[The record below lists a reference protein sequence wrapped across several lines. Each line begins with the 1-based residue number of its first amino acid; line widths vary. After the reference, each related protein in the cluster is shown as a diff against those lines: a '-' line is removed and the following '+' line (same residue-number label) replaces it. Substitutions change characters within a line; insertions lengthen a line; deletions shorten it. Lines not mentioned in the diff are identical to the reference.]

1 MSKYAIT
8 VVIEEFLETFLPK
21 LDQLDNSKE
30 KVVCARLLK
39 AALENYIE
47 RNDK

>member
-1 MSKYAIT
+1 MSRYAMT
-8 VVIEEFLETFLPK
+8 VVIDEFLETFLPK
-21 LDQLDNSKE
+21 LDQLDTPPE
-30 KVVCARLLK
+30 KVVCARILK